1 MDITCRPAKP
11 EDLEE
16 AERVVQQSGNA
27 LLVRHG
33 LQPWPAPPST
43 AFPKFCLAQDPSGL
57 WVAEDGDTIVGFGF
71 SWMSEKFW
79 CLSQLFVR
87 PEAQAKG
94 IGQALLAKTLMQA
107 ERNGAA
113 NRALITFASNIAS
126 TGLYLKNGLYPREPL
141 YEMAAPAQAVAQNL
155 ADAGYDITSIA
166 PWPDAGEWIG
176 RIDQELL
183 GFRRDLHH
191 QFLLGGFAGAR
202 SGSSTPAEPS
212 VMPTSPPGV
221 MSVHWQSH
229 RMPMQRR
236 SRQRR
241 CAVRWRAA
249 QRESRCSFRDGIVAS
264 ISWETCGSIPLE
276 PPASPFPEG
285 APLPRRPHSAPLI
298 LATFKLSYPMAN
310 CRAAL
315 PPIMRAISGSGT
327 LAQRRRASASQALV
341 AS

>member
-141 YEMAAPAQAVAQNL
+141 YEMAAPARAVAQNL
-155 ADAGYDITSIA
+155 ADAGYDITPIA

-191 QFLLGGFAGAR
+191 QFLLGGFAARGPDRARRPSRRLCLHLRPGSCRSTGNRTGCRCKGGRDNGAALCAGGRRNASLDAR
-202 SGSSTPAEPS
+202 SGTE
-212 VMPTSPPGV
+212 
-221 MSVHWQSH
+221 
-229 RMPMQRR
+229 
-236 SRQRR
+236 
-241 CAVRWRAA
+241 
-249 QRESRCSFRDGIVAS
+249 
-264 ISWETCGSIPLE
+264 L
-276 PPASPFPEG
+276 
-285 APLPRRPHSAPLI
+285 
-298 LATFKLSYPMAN
+298 
-310 CRAAL
+310 
-315 PPIMRAISGSGT
+315 
-327 LAQRRRASASQALV
+327 
-341 AS
+341 

>member
-141 YEMAAPAQAVAQNL
+141 YEMAAPARAVAQNL
-155 ADAGYDITSIA
+155 ADAGYDITPIA

-191 QFLLGGFAGAR
+191 QFLLGGFAAR
-202 SGSSTPAEPS
+202 AVRIEHAGRAAGYAYISARGHVGPLAIAPDADAKAVVTTAL
-212 VMPTSPPGV
+212 
-221 MSVHWQSH
+221 
-229 RMPMQRR
+229 
-236 SRQRR
+236 R
-241 CAVRWRAA
+241 CALEGGA
-249 QRESRCSFRDGIVAS
+249 ESRCSFRDGRTS
-264 ISWETCGSIPLE
+264 LCKRHW
-276 PPASPFPEG
+276 
-285 APLPRRPHSAPLI
+285 
-298 LATFKLSYPMAN
+298 
-310 CRAAL
+310 
-315 PPIMRAISGSGT
+315 
-327 LAQRRRASASQALV
+327 Q
-341 AS
+341 

>member
-141 YEMAAPAQAVAQNL
+141 YEMAAPARAVAQNL

-191 QFLLGGFAGAR
+191 QFLLGGFAAR
-202 SGSSTPAEPS
+202 AVRIE
-212 VMPTSPPGV
+212 
-221 MSVHWQSH
+221 HA
-229 RMPMQRR
+229 RR
-236 SRQRR
+236 AVGYAYISARGHVGPLAIAPDADAKAVVTTALR
-241 CAVRWRAA
+241 CALEGGATRVSMLVPGRADVVMQTALAVGFRIEEPLVLMAWR
-249 QRESRCSFRDGIVAS
+249 SFGNWS
-264 ISWETCGSIPLE
+264 NY
-276 PPASPFPEG
+276 
-285 APLPRRPHSAPLI
+285 LPRTPGFL
-298 LATFKLSYPMAN
+298 
-310 CRAAL
+310 
-315 PPIMRAISGSGT
+315 
-327 LAQRRRASASQALV
+327 
-341 AS
+341 

>member
-113 NRALITFASNIAS
+113 NRALITFAYNIAS
-126 TGLYLKNGLYPREPL
+126 TGLYLQNGLYPREPL
-141 YEMAAPAQAVAQNL
+141 YHMAAPAPAVAQHL
-155 ADAGYDITSIA
+155 VDAGYDIIPIA
-166 PWPDAGEWIG
+166 PWPESGEWIG

-191 QFLLGGFAGAR
+191 QFLLGGVAARAIRIEHAGRAAGYAYISAQGHVGPLAIAPDADAKAVVTTALRCALEGGAR
-202 SGSSTPAEPS
+202 QVSMLVPGRADVVMQTALAVGFRIEEPL
-212 VMPTSPPGV
+212 VLM
-221 MSVHWQSH
+221 
-229 RMPMQRR
+229 
-236 SRQRR
+236 
-241 CAVRWRAA
+241 AWR
-249 QRESRCSFRDGIVAS
+249 
-264 ISWETCGSIPLE
+264 
-276 PPASPFPEG
+276 PFGNWCNYLPG
-285 APLPRRPHSAPLI
+285 APG
-298 LATFKLSYPMAN
+298 FM
-310 CRAAL
+310 
-315 PPIMRAISGSGT
+315 
-327 LAQRRRASASQALV
+327 
-341 AS
+341 

>member
-1 MDITCRPAKP
+1 MEITYRPAKL

-16 AERVVQQSGNA
+16 AARVVQQSANA
-27 LLVRHG
+27 LRVRHG
-33 LQPWPAPPST
+33 RQPWPAPPPT
-43 AFPKFCLAQDPSGL
+43 AFPQFCLAQDPAGL

-141 YEMAAPAQAVAQNL
+141 YEMAAPARAVAQNL

-191 QFLLGGFAGAR
+191 QFLLGGFAAR
-202 SGSSTPAEPS
+202 AVRIEHAGRAVGYAYISARGHVGPLAIAPDADAKAVVTTAL
-212 VMPTSPPGV
+212 
-221 MSVHWQSH
+221 
-229 RMPMQRR
+229 
-236 SRQRR
+236 R
-241 CAVRWRAA
+241 CALEGGATRVSMLVPGRADVVMQTALAVGFRIEEPLVLMAWR
-249 QRESRCSFRDGIVAS
+249 
-264 ISWETCGSIPLE
+264 
-276 PPASPFPEG
+276 PFG
-285 APLPRRPHSAPLI
+285 NWSNYLPRTPGFL
-298 LATFKLSYPMAN
+298 
-310 CRAAL
+310 
-315 PPIMRAISGSGT
+315 
-327 LAQRRRASASQALV
+327 
-341 AS
+341 

>member
-1 MDITCRPAKP
+1 MDITYRPAKQ

-33 LQPWPAPPST
+33 GQPWPAPPST
-43 AFPKFCLAQDPSGL
+43 AFPEFCLAQDPSGL

-113 NRALITFASNIAS
+113 NRALITFASNLVS
-126 TGLYLKNGLYPREPL
+126 TGLYLRNGLYPREPL
-141 YEMAAPAQAVAQNL
+141 YEMAAPARAVAQNL
-155 ADAGYDITSIA
+155 ADAGYDITPIA
-166 PWPDAGEWIG
+166 PGLTLANGLAGSIKSCWGSAEIC
-176 RIDQELL
+176 ITNFCLAAS
-183 GFRRDLHH
+183 RR
-191 QFLLGGFAGAR
+191 AR

-236 SRQRR
+236 S
-241 CAVRWRAA
+241 
-249 QRESRCSFRDGIVAS
+249 
-264 ISWETCGSIPLE
+264 
-276 PPASPFPEG
+276 
-285 APLPRRPHSAPLI
+285 
-298 LATFKLSYPMAN
+298 
-310 CRAAL
+310 
-315 PPIMRAISGSGT
+315 
-327 LAQRRRASASQALV
+327 
-341 AS
+341 

>member
-141 YEMAAPAQAVAQNL
+141 YEMAAPARAVAQNL
-155 ADAGYDITSIA
+155 ADAGYDITPIA

-191 QFLLGGFAGAR
+191 QFLLGGFAAR
-202 SGSSTPAEPS
+202 AVRIEHAGRAVGYAYISARGHVGPLAIAPDADAKAVVTTAL
-212 VMPTSPPGV
+212 
-221 MSVHWQSH
+221 
-229 RMPMQRR
+229 
-236 SRQRR
+236 R
-241 CAVRWRAA
+241 CALEGGATRVSMLVPGRN
-249 QRESRCSFRDGIVAS
+249 CSVYFVGDLRFD
-264 ISWETCGSIPLE
+264 
-276 PPASPFPEG
+276 PA
-285 APLPRRPHSAPLI
+285 
-298 LATFKLSYPMAN
+298 
-310 CRAAL
+310 
-315 PPIMRAISGSGT
+315 
-327 LAQRRRASASQALV
+327 
-341 AS
+341 

>member
-141 YEMAAPAQAVAQNL
+141 YEMAAPARAVAQNL

-191 QFLLGGFAGAR
+191 QFLLGGFAAR
-202 SGSSTPAEPS
+202 AVRIEHAGRAVGYAYISARGHVGPLAIAPDADAKAVVTTAL
-212 VMPTSPPGV
+212 
-221 MSVHWQSH
+221 
-229 RMPMQRR
+229 
-236 SRQRR
+236 R
-241 CAVRWRAA
+241 CALEGGATRVSMLVPGRADVVMQTA
-249 QRESRCSFRDGIVAS
+249 LAVGFRIEEPLVLTRLIHNVGGCRLADVA
-264 ISWETCGSIPLE
+264 
-276 PPASPFPEG
+276 
-285 APLPRRPHSAPLI
+285 
-298 LATFKLSYPMAN
+298 
-310 CRAAL
+310 
-315 PPIMRAISGSGT
+315 
-327 LAQRRRASASQALV
+327 
-341 AS
+341 